1 MTITMD
7 KDGTIKIP
15 LEARRSFGL
24 ENGGNLDLLVESN
37 GFILRTEKDDG
48 FKGEFYTPRRRAEL
62 LLNNAFTKEEWDE
75 IVASLLEEGIDPE
88 KVPSIDM
95 SLRET
100 LQTDAEW
107 QAKIAKSRQEAAQQV
122 A

>member
-1 MTITMD
+1 MTINMD
-7 KDGTIKIP
+7 KDGSITIP
-15 LEARRSFGL
+15 LEARCGFGL
-24 ENGGNLDLLVESN
+24 ENGGKLDLLVESN
-37 GFILRTEKDDG
+37 GFVLRARQDDD

-75 IVASLLEEGIDPE
+75 IVASLMEEGIDP
-88 KVPSIDM
+88 KKIPSIDM

-107 QAKIAKSRQEAAQQV
+107 EAKIAKSRQEVTQQV

>member
-7 KDGTIKIP
+7 KDGAIKIP

-24 ENGGNLDLLVESN
+24 ENGGKLDLLVESN
-37 GFILRTEKDDG
+37 GFVLRTEKDDG

-75 IVASLLEEGIDPE
+75 IVVSLLEEGIDP
-88 KVPSIDM
+88 KKIPTIDM
-95 SLRET
+95 SARET

-107 QAKIAKSRQEAAQQV
+107 RAKIGKSQQEMVQQV